1 MLAMLLIPLVVFVG
15 MVCGAAACVRV
26 ELLVAEQ
33 LSPRVTQSLL
43 FPVLFLVNVNVQV
56 EPEGKVF
63 ALFQWLP
70 SEANGMA
77 KARASIHRSFV
88 TSIREKTSCLC
99 YPESNASAD

>member
-1 MLAMLLIPLVVFVG
+1 M
-15 MVCGAAACVRV
+15 
-26 ELLVAEQ
+26 
-33 LSPRVTQSLL
+33 TQSLL
-43 FPVLFLVNVNVQV
+43 VPVLAPFLFPVHVLVLIHVLVLVNVQV

-88 TSIREKTSCLC
+88 TSIREQTLYLC
-99 YPESNASAD
+99 SPDSNASADK